1 MFLGRDASSGGKA
14 SLGRVLGKSG
24 AGLREQ
30 HAKEEE
36 EIAAWVS
43 GQPDVEAQRTSSF
56 APEQWEGS
64 VDGHSFYFRERGGW
78 WRIELDL
85 EPTGNFAQRLAEV
98 REDGELVTE
107 PVPIMEGR
115 VIAEGVESQLGE
127 SALDHI
133 SFIVRTIRDHLWA
146 EQCDH
151 LGAVSFV
158 PSAGNAWR
166 PRSKLEL
173 RSAQPRS
180 PSTRLSF
187 MRPANAWP
195 FPVVCWC
202 ARL

>member
-1 MFLGRDASSGGKA
+1 MRVQLHDDGFDCSCSWDETRRAEERRAWDEFWESPASS
-14 SLGRVLGKSG
+14 
-24 AGLREQ
+24 GLREQ
-30 HAKEEE
+30 HGKEEE

-151 LGAVSFV
+151 LGALFFC
-158 PSAGNAWR
+158 PKCGKRMEA
-166 PRSKLEL
+166 PI
-173 RSAQPRS
+173 
-180 PSTRLSF
+180 
-187 MRPANAWP
+187 
-195 FPVVCWC
+195 
-202 ARL
+202 